1 MTSQLS
7 SSHRY
12 AALDVMRGAAILGT
26 LATNIWIFT
35 NVEGLVGY
43 VNGTGR
49 ATGGWAPVQAILQQ
63 FAQGKFL
70 GLLTI
75 MFGIGLVIQQRSAQ
89 RRGARWPGGYP
100 WRAGLLMLDG
110 APGANPA
117 RPVGRSREWAA
128 LRSVAMCCRTSCARS
143 SATAGDSASRSGWAA
158 PPSCRR
164 RSHCSVRSR
173 QP

>member
-7 SSHRY
+7 SSHRH

-43 VNGTGR
+43 IDGTGR
-49 ATGGWAPVQAILQQ
+49 ATGGWAPVQAVLQQ

-89 RRGARWPGGYP
+89 RRGGGGRVATRGARG
-100 WRAGLLMLDG
+100 
-110 APGANPA
+110 
-117 RPVGRSREWAA
+117 
-128 LRSVAMCCRTSCARS
+128 C
-143 SATAGDSASRSGWAA
+143 
-158 PPSCRR
+158 
-164 RSHCSVRSR
+164 
-173 QP
+173 